1 MHKHLREAFLHNQG
15 HGPIFL
21 LNFGQNTFDTK
32 SFFPVLTRCRLFYGQ
47 RQAHLRIVS
56 HRRKQFAFN
65 FCHSVL
71 IGPHYK
77 HTLQ

>member
-1 MHKHLREAFLHNQG
+1 MAQFFCSISVK
-15 HGPIFL
+15 IL
-21 LNFGQNTFDTK
+21 LTQK
-32 SFFPVLTRCRLFYGQ
+32 VFPVLTRCRLIYGQ